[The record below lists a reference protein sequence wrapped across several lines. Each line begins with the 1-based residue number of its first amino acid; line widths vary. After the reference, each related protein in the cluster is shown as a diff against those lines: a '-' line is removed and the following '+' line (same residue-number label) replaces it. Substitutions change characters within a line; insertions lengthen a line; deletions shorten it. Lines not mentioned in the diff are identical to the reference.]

1 MRILIT
7 NDDGIHGP
15 GLEVLERIAAQLSDD
30 VFTVDLLQKTYGGRL
45 TLLSDVARKAERERA
60 TSRARLFVKAM
71 SPPLAAA

>member
-30 VFTVDLLQKTYGGRL
+30 VSTVAPETDQSGVAHSMS
-45 TLLSDVARKAERERA
+45 LSDPL
-60 TSRARLFVKAM
+60 RLR
-71 SPPLAAA
+71 